1 MARIQPAR
9 HNILHIFN
17 TFTDDEQ
24 STRISRTEAQIHTY
38 TDTEHGVYRLYF
50 LYHRQLLL

>member
-9 HNILHIFN
+9 HNIAHIFN

-50 LYHRQLLL
+50 LYYRQLLL